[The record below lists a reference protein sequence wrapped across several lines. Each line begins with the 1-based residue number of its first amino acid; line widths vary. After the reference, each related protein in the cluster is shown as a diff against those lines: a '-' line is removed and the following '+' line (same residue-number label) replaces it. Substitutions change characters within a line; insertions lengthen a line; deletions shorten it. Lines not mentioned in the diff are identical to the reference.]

1 VKYEELG
8 KGIVKRREQRILG
21 LFIDGTGLDRAT
33 RRINRKVDMANLLRG
48 VTSGLPPAVAR
59 YYTLIPYEDDSRQ
72 RAFLDAVARAGMQ
85 VIVKRLPPKGVT
97 RQVSVDVEMA
107 ADIVAFAMGHSK
119 FSNLS
124 EYRTV
129 DSSYGGSHE
138 GAMGYGDQAR
148 GVGNGAGHNSG
159 HNVGHS
165 GIAHRSA
172 GMFPAG
178 SSQVRLRIKGAG
190 SEVSPQASAA
200 SPAPA
205 MTAEAPESSL
215 LQGKSTFG
223 GTSGALIEAPKA
235 SAAAQTRIVTVVCPG
250 RDLAYSIALAKEL
263 GADTVTADFGQFNT
277 GDVLKSAAKWIDLSD
292 SETIWRD
299 A

>member
-1 VKYEELG
+1 MKYEELG

-129 DSSYGGSHE
+129 DSAYGNSND
-138 GAMGYGDQAR
+138 GAHAYGAY
-148 GVGNGAGHNSG
+148 GNGPSGGHAPTG
-159 HNVGHS
+159 G
-165 GIAHRSA
+165 GIPHRSA
-172 GMFPAG
+172 AMFPAG
-178 SSQVRLRIKGAG
+178 SSQVRLRIKGSGGGADSSPEGAAAPHSG
-190 SEVSPQASAA
+190 SPSSGPIIQ
-200 SPAPA
+200 SPAVA
-205 MTAEAPESSL
+205 SLESA
-215 LQGKSTFG
+215 K
-223 GTSGALIEAPKA
+223 TSSSP
-235 SAAAQTRIVTVVCPG
+235 QTRIVTVVCPG

-263 GADTVTADFGQFNT
+263 GSDTVTADFGQFNT